1 MTPQIVDLES
11 MFWQVRLLV
20 KAAKLMETPFKWS
33 ANNGM
38 PKDKLEHKQ
47 EHFNR
52 MRRRYRSRIVDRL
65 QDACIWASKISTVVW
80 NIKLLQDPKVGIL
93 ASETLPGLPGKR
105 TCKSSAAVRHTNT
118 TINSQ
123 KYYCSMIV
131 CPSSEEQSDVKFLQD
146 LIAALEGIFT
156 LWQTKAEKSMRL
168 FEHGRLS
175 GRNLGHEAA
184 NLAGLGP
191 ELGTD
196 KTGITAL
203 GKSCLDLAKRLV
215 EARRPTEK
223 LCPGRSRI
231 LRWDS
236 KQDIR
241 SAKPRPAPW
250 ELSCL
255 AQHLP
260 LNLDIA
266 GSDENRDVILDQCKE
281 FMVTDYTFMASWDAS
296 KPTTVGHWWNFI
308 TSSVVCAKLLDE
320 EIARR
325 EELLKQNHS
334 MDPQNATTGPEA
346 EQVELLRKIYACCK
360 KQKRA
365 PAWKSTFDWRR
376 LKPKMLYHS
385 DTAARSWTD
394 TPQVE
399 TVNQKAAIK
408 LRSNIWQFL
417 ICNSMGELAETLREI
432 EHNSGPA
439 KLHNIS
445 CFDLFLTADSNDLPE
460 ISEPVPSG
468 RANKAFWD
476 EWAGE
481 TGDLGDRVEP
491 TQKSRLLRLFRRGNR
506 VMGRHKS
513 AIEGSG
519 LMDLYLVGNMGPIER
534 SVLRDYPLLGASPN
548 VTRETLLSKYQ
559 ESLLS
564 ILNSSLVDQGV
575 KYRII
580 FAKHLSAATL
590 QSMVYLWHPDAID
603 TFDDHLGDV
612 SNFYDTTVQSLTGS
626 EDTWI
631 TGITLKHWRL
641 LGENETEIREA
652 ERNVELREITLRF
665 ERLKAKEERKLEK
678 STAEERAR
686 WEENGERSPLVKDM
700 YDYRFPP
707 PSVQLGDSRLAA
719 DAPWGRNADPAHR
732 LSTIHEL
739 GLSLVISG
747 DQTGRSWTCSIVCEL
762 FDEDEVA
769 KYAGE
774 VSHTL
779 QMFIH
784 QQATGRQLA
793 FLLLLGYLCERL
805 AEECECFMQAL
816 DGIMRYNPKV
826 LLVGMEFD
834 RSDRAVSVLKQ
845 MLWGFEALRI
855 FNDKL
860 SQALE
865 VVGRAETK
873 MNELLEDSK
882 SIRHKDMVSGV
893 AQVKEE
899 FEKRRSRLA
908 NTYNALQLRVEQG
921 IKLREGISSVL
932 GVEQNESISRLTW
945 LTIIYLGPG
954 LLV

>member
-1 MTPQIVDLES
+1 MVFRS
-11 MFWQVRLLV
+11 WQVRLLV

-38 PKDKLEHKQ
+38 PKDKLEYKQ

-52 MRRRYRSRIVDRL
+52 MRKRYRSRIVDRL
-65 QDACIWASKISTVVW
+65 QGVCIWASEVSRVVW
-80 NIKLLQDPKVGIL
+80 NIELLQDPKVGIL
-93 ASETLPGLPGKR
+93 ASETLPVPPGKR
-105 TCKSSAAVRHTNT
+105 TCRSSAAVRHNNT
-118 TINSQ
+118 TVNSQ

-131 CPSSEEQSDVKFLQD
+131 WYVIRQLPEVFGFDSSSVAPGSPPASIQEHLWQYSSRELWECFSHYTSSLFQSAGSSRLRPIDDSTNCILRWYHYLSLAAICKLLRERDSTRFDAICKDVQTRCTEKLAELKELGSPSPEEQSDVKFLQD

-266 GSDENRDVILDQCKE
+266 GSDKNRDVILDQCKE

-325 EELLKQNHS
+325 EQLSKQNGS
-334 MDPQNATTGPEA
+334 TDPQNTTTGPEA
-346 EQVELLRKIYACCK
+346 EQLELLRKIYACCK
-360 KQKRA
+360 KQKRV

-385 DTAARSWTD
+385 DTAARSSTD
-394 TPQVE
+394 TPQLE
-399 TVNQKAAIK
+399 TVKQKAAIK

-417 ICNSMGELAETLREI
+417 LCNFMGELAETLQEI
-432 EHNSGPA
+432 ERNSGPA

-476 EWAGE
+476 QWAKE
-481 TGDLGDRVEP
+481 TGDLRDRVEP

-519 LMDLYLVGNMGPIER
+519 LMDLYLVGNTGPIER
-534 SVLRDYPLLGASPN
+534 SVLRNYPLLTSPN

-564 ILNSSLVDQGV
+564 ILNSSVS
-575 KYRII
+575 K
-580 FAKHLSAATL
+580 KH
-590 QSMVYLWHPDAID
+590 
-603 TFDDHLGDV
+603 
-612 SNFYDTTVQSLTGS
+612 
-626 EDTWI
+626 
-631 TGITLKHWRL
+631 
-641 LGENETEIREA
+641 
-652 ERNVELREITLRF
+652 
-665 ERLKAKEERKLEK
+665 
-678 STAEERAR
+678 
-686 WEENGERSPLVKDM
+686 
-700 YDYRFPP
+700 
-707 PSVQLGDSRLAA
+707 
-719 DAPWGRNADPAHR
+719 PA
-732 LSTIHEL
+732 
-739 GLSLVISG
+739 
-747 DQTGRSWTCSIVCEL
+747 
-762 FDEDEVA
+762 
-769 KYAGE
+769 
-774 VSHTL
+774 
-779 QMFIH
+779 
-784 QQATGRQLA
+784 
-793 FLLLLGYLCERL
+793 
-805 AEECECFMQAL
+805 
-816 DGIMRYNPKV
+816 
-826 LLVGMEFD
+826 
-834 RSDRAVSVLKQ
+834 
-845 MLWGFEALRI
+845 
-855 FNDKL
+855 
-860 SQALE
+860 
-865 VVGRAETK
+865 
-873 MNELLEDSK
+873 
-882 SIRHKDMVSGV
+882 
-893 AQVKEE
+893 
-899 FEKRRSRLA
+899 
-908 NTYNALQLRVEQG
+908 
-921 IKLREGISSVL
+921 SSV
-932 GVEQNESISRLTW
+932 NFRD
-945 LTIIYLGPG
+945 
-954 LLV
+954 